1 MDYFNGSLGVVRKLD
16 SLGRVVIPK
25 EVRKEYGLHPGVA
38 VEISAKNGVVG
49 IKKYVRPENKT
60 VTKKQVEETLGAM
73 KDVDR
78 RVVDAMLGLFE

>member
-1 MDYFNGSLGVVRKLD
+1 MGYFNGSLGVVRKLD

-25 EVRKEYGLHPGVA
+25 EVRKEYGLHPGTT
-38 VEISAKNGVVG
+38 VEISAKDGVVG

-60 VTKKQVEETLGAM
+60 VTKKQVEEALGVM

-78 RVVDAMLGLFE
+78 KVVDAMLKLFE